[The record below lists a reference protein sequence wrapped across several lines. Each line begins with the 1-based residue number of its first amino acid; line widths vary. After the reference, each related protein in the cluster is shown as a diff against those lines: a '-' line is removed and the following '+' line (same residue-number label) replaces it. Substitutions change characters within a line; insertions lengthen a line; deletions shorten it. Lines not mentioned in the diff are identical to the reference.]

1 MTSRLFIY
9 IITVTYLK
17 RSQIINIRSFFRFI
31 NIATFIFIIIV
42 ILEFIAKNI
51 FQSNI
56 IFELFSEVFGVGNST
71 STTLLLRGVTY
82 SLQGLMREPAHLVES
97 FLVIGLLMIVNLKG
111 KFSAVN
117 LFLII
122 LFSFISLSLSGIL
135 IGLILVFVLIIK
147 RLNVTTMI
155 LFSISAMLIL
165 LISLYNELGI
175 IQYYF
180 GRLVNVVNILFHG
193 ESLGITSSEDIR
205 LTSIFVNL
213 RIFLQYPIFGV
224 GIGTTY
230 AHSFLATLLSNGGL
244 TLLLLWYYSVFR
256 YNQKKFKQNRK
267 NRSIYT
273 FTLVIVLFV
282 YFFVG
287 NFSVIYSYSFF
298 TYLYMLNKTNWM

>member
-1 MTSRLFIY
+1 
-9 IITVTYLK
+9 
-17 RSQIINIRSFFRFI
+17 
-31 NIATFIFIIIV
+31 
-42 ILEFIAKNI
+42 
-51 FQSNI
+51 
-56 IFELFSEVFGVGNST
+56 
-71 STTLLLRGVTY
+71 
-82 SLQGLMREPAHLVES
+82 MREPAHLVES